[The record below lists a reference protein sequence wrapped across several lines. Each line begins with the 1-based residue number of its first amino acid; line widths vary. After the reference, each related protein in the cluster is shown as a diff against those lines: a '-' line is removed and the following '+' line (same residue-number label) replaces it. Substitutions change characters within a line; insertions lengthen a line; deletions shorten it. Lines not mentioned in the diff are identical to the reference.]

1 MDWEKYQLILFNMIQ
16 NAVKYNKKKGVII
29 IQLNYWAKESD
40 VIGYQMM
47 KMKSASIDEDSN
59 KAKDVY

>member
-47 KMKSASIDEDSN
+47 KMKSASIDEESN
-59 KAKDVY
+59 KARDVY

>member
-1 MDWEKYQLILFNMIQ
+1 MIQ

-47 KMKSASIDEDSN
+47 KMKSASIDEESN
-59 KAKDVY
+59 KARDVY

>member
-16 NAVKYNKKKGVII
+16 NAVKYNKKKGVIV